1 MAADKIPTSDFR
13 QSWCNVPRGQ
23 SSRYTTGVYRAD
35 SPLGTEKKG
44 DVEKLDGFQYENIS
58 FQEDVDGLIHVK
70 VDSEPLFDIAR
81 KGTKWIGVYK
91 RPKRPE
97 VYMDLHDF
105 VECLLFYLMRK
116 EHSMKDWRLFT
127 GFSRA

>member
-1 MAADKIPTSDFR
+1 MLLPGPDWQPKR
-13 QSWCNVPRGQ
+13 QVRPETIFGRLCD
-23 SSRYTTGVYRAD
+23 TM
-35 SPLGTEKKG
+35 KG
-44 DVEKLDGFQYENIS
+44 DVVELDGFQYENIS
-58 FQEDVDGLIHVK
+58 FQEDLDGLIHVK